1 MSVTASLLKLFFGS
15 KADKDRKAIQPIVDK
30 ILAVYPQIQTLSDDE
45 LRARVTAF
53 KELIRE
59 RLRED
64 EDRIAELKAKLEA
77 ADVEIDEKERI
88 ATEIDRLKKH
98 VNETIETV
106 LNEILPEVFAIVKD
120 TARRF
125 AQNATIT
132 VTATDADRELA
143 AQGKDFVRIDGDKA
157 IYQNHWLAGG
167 NEITWDMI
175 HYDVQLFGGVALHK
189 GNVAEMATGEGKTLV
204 ATLPVFLN
212 ALAGKGVHVV
222 TVNDYLARRDSEWM
236 GPIYQFHG
244 LTVDCIDKHQPNSD
258 ERRKAYNCDI
268 TFGTN
273 NEFGFDY
280 LRDNMAIDPG
290 DLVQREHHYAIVD
303 EVDSVLIDDA
313 RTPLIISGPVPRGE
327 DQLFEEYRGQVES
340 LYNLQRNLCTSL
352 LAEARKVIAEG
363 DEAKGGK
370 LLLAV
375 HKGLPKYKP
384 LIKFLSEPGM
394 KALMQKTENF
404 YMQDNSKRMHEVTDD
419 LYFVIDE
426 KLHSVELTDKGHD
439 ALAGNMNDKRFFIL
453 PDIGSEIATLEK
465 SDMTVEERLA
475 AKDKLL
481 SEYALKSERVH
492 TVHQLL
498 KAYALFEK
506 DTEYVVMDNKVK
518 IVDEQTGRI
527 LDGRRYSDGLHQAIE
542 AKERV
547 KVEAATQTFATITLQ
562 NYFRMYHKLAGMTGT
577 AETEASE
584 LWNIYK
590 LDVIVI
596 PTNRPVIR
604 KDYQDLIYKTK
615 REKYAAVIDEIVKL
629 VGEGRPVLVGTT
641 SVEISEL
648 LSKMLKLRGIK
659 HNVLNAKQHQLEAQI
674 VAEAG
679 RPGQVTIA
687 TNMAG
692 RGTDIKLTPEVRE
705 AGGLAIIG
713 TERHESRRVDRQLRG
728 RAGRQGDPGSS
739 QFFVSLED
747 DLMRLFGSERI
758 ARLMDSMGLKEGE
771 VIQAGMMSRAIERAQ
786 KKVEENNF
794 GIRKRLLEY
803 DDVMNSQR
811 EVIYTRRHNAVFGER
826 IEVDVNNMMT
836 DFAETFI
843 ENYRGLPF
851 EEFKVELIRQISIEP
866 SFTEEEYNDLKD
878 QQLAEML
885 LGDMRS
891 ALKRRASQIAQ
902 QAYPVLEAIYKEQG
916 DKFENI
922 TIPLTDGKRGL
933 NVPVNF
939 KRAVESKGLE
949 IHKAFSRV
957 MMLITIDDDW
967 KEHLRDMDDLKQSVQ
982 NAAYEQKDPL
992 LIYKFESFEL
1002 FRKMIEKINREVLS
1016 MLFKVYLPLAP
1027 AGAGQGAPQPTP
1039 QAQPQQAIPARNRPD
1054 MSRMQTSRNEGP
1066 VPPRAVAGGGS
1077 ASSTS
1082 AKPAPAH
1089 AEKRVGRNDPCP
1101 CGSGK
1106 KYKNCHGAM

>member
-1 MSVTASLLKLFFGS
+1 MSVTASLLKMFFGS

-30 ILAVYPQIQTLSDDE
+30 ILAVYPEIERLTDDE
-45 LRARVTAF
+45 LRARVTEF
-53 KELIRE
+53 RELIRQ
-59 RLRED
+59 RLKED
-64 EDRIAELKAKLEA
+64 EDRIVELKAKLEE

-98 VNETIETV
+98 VNETVETV

-125 AQNATIT
+125 AQNETIT

-143 AQGKDFVRIDGDKA
+143 AEGKDFVTIDGDKA
-157 IYQNHWLAGG
+157 VYRNHWTAGG

-175 HYDVQLFGGVALHK
+175 HYDVQLFGGVALHR

-258 ERRKAYNCDI
+258 ERRRAYNCDI

-280 LRDNMAIDPG
+280 LRDNMAIEPG
-290 DLVQREHHYAIVD
+290 DLVQRPHHYAIVD

-340 LYNLQRNLCTSL
+340 LYGLQRNLCTSL

-363 DEAKGGK
+363 DDSKGGK

-419 LYFVIDE
+419 LYFIIDE

-439 ALAGNMNDKRFFIL
+439 ALAGNINDKRFFIL

-465 SDMTVEERLA
+465 SDLTVEERLA

-481 SEYALKSERVH
+481 NEYALKSERVH

-615 REKYAAVIDEIVKL
+615 REKYAAVIDEIVRL
-629 VGEGRPVLVGTT
+629 VEAGRPVLVGTT

-674 VAEAG
+674 VAEAPAGTGDHRHQHGGPRYRHQADSGSPRSGRSGHYRYRTSRVAACGPPVARPCRTSG
-679 RPGQVTIA
+679 RPRFEPVLRLA
-687 TNMAG
+687 RRRPDA
-692 RGTDIKLTPEVRE
+692 PVR
-705 AGGLAIIG
+705 IG
-713 TERHESRRVDRQLRG
+713 TYRAADGLDGPQGG
-728 RAGRQGDPGSS
+728 RGDPG
-739 QFFVSLED
+739 
-747 DLMRLFGSERI
+747 R
-758 ARLMDSMGLKEGE
+758 
-771 VIQAGMMSRAIERAQ
+771 
-786 KKVEENNF
+786 
-794 GIRKRLLEY
+794 Y
-803 DDVMNSQR
+803 DEPR
-811 EVIYTRRHNAVFGER
+811 
-826 IEVDVNNMMT
+826 
-836 DFAETFI
+836 
-843 ENYRGLPF
+843 YR
-851 EEFKVELIRQISIEP
+851 
-866 SFTEEEYNDLKD
+866 T
-878 QQLAEML
+878 
-885 LGDMRS
+885 RS
-891 ALKRRASQIAQ
+891 AQGRGEQLRHPQTAARIRR
-902 QAYPVLEAIYKEQG
+902 
-916 DKFENI
+916 
-922 TIPLTDGKRGL
+922 
-933 NVPVNF
+933 
-939 KRAVESKGLE
+939 
-949 IHKAFSRV
+949 
-957 MMLITIDDDW
+957 
-967 KEHLRDMDDLKQSVQ
+967 RDELAARSDLH
-982 NAAYEQKDPL
+982 A
-992 LIYKFESFEL
+992 
-1002 FRKMIEKINREVLS
+1002 
-1016 MLFKVYLPLAP
+1016 
-1027 AGAGQGAPQPTP
+1027 APQRSLRRTH
-1039 QAQPQQAIPARNRPD
+1039 R
-1054 MSRMQTSRNEGP
+1054 
-1066 VPPRAVAGGGS
+1066 GG
-1077 ASSTS
+1077 
-1082 AKPAPAH
+1082 
-1089 AEKRVGRNDPCP
+1089 RQ
-1101 CGSGK
+1101 
-1106 KYKNCHGAM
+1106 

>member
-1 MSVTASLLKLFFGS
+1 MGVTASLLKLFFGS
-15 KADKDRKAIQPIVDK
+15 KADKDRKAIQPYVDR
-30 ILAVYPQIQTLSDDE
+30 ILAVYPQIQQLSDDE
-45 LRARVTAF
+45 LRERVA
-53 KELIRE
+53 ELKAMIRE
-59 RLRED
+59 RIRTD
-64 EDRIAELKAKLEA
+64 EERIAELKARMEE
-77 ADVEIDEKERI
+77 ADVEISEKEEI
-88 ATEIDRLKKH
+88 GTEIDRLKKH
-98 VNETIETV
+98 VNQTIEAV
-106 LNEILPEVFAIVKD
+106 LDEILPEVFAIVKD

-125 AQNATIT
+125 AQAGLDGKEGTIT
-132 VTATDADRELA
+132 VAATEADRELA
-143 AQGKDFVRIDGDKA
+143 AKGCDFVTIEGDKA
-157 IYQNHWLAGG
+157 VYRNHWLAGG
-167 NEITWDMI
+167 AEVTWDMV

-212 ALAGKGVHVV
+212 AMAGKGVHVV

-236 GPIYQFHG
+236 GPLYQFHG

-258 ERRKAYNCDI
+258 ARRAAYNCDI

-280 LRDNMAIDPG
+280 LRDNMAIEPG

-327 DQLFEEYRGQVES
+327 DQLFEEYRGQVEA
-340 LYNLQRNLCTSL
+340 LYGLQRNLCTTL
-352 LAEARKVIAEG
+352 LAEAKKAAAEG
-363 DEAKGGK
+363 DEQKAGK
-370 LLLAV
+370 LLLCV

-419 LYFVIDE
+419 LYFIIDE

-439 ALAGNMNDKRFFIL
+439 ALSGNINDKRFFIL
-453 PDIGSEIATLEK
+453 PDIGSEIATLERG
-465 SDMTVEERLA
+465 DMTVEERME

-562 NYFRMYHKLAGMTGT
+562 NYFRMYHKLSGMTGT

-596 PTNRPVIR
+596 PTNRPVVR

-615 REKYAAVIDEIVKL
+615 REKYAAVIEEIVKL

-679 RPGQVTIA
+679 RAGQVTIA

-692 RGTDIKLTPEVRE
+692 RGTDIKLTAEVKD
-705 AGGLAIIG
+705 AGGLAIIATARVEAGGQAVEGACG
-713 TERHESRRVDRQLRG
+713 TAGRPGEFAVLRLAGGRPDAAVRLGTHCEADGYDGAERRGGDSGGDDEPRDRTGAKEGRGEQLRH
-728 RAGRQGDPGSS
+728 
-739 QFFVSLED
+739 
-747 DLMRLFGSERI
+747 SE
-758 ARLMDSMGLKEGE
+758 A
-771 VIQAGMMSRAIERAQ
+771 A
-786 KKVEENNF
+786 
-794 GIRKRLLEY
+794 
-803 DDVMNSQR
+803 
-811 EVIYTRRHNAVFGER
+811 
-826 IEVDVNNMMT
+826 
-836 DFAETFI
+836 
-843 ENYRGLPF
+843 
-851 EEFKVELIRQISIEP
+851 
-866 SFTEEEYNDLKD
+866 
-878 QQLAEML
+878 
-885 LGDMRS
+885 LG
-891 ALKRRASQIAQ
+891 
-902 QAYPVLEAIYKEQG
+902 V
-916 DKFENI
+916 
-922 TIPLTDGKRGL
+922 
-933 NVPVNF
+933 
-939 KRAVESKGLE
+939 
-949 IHKAFSRV
+949 
-957 MMLITIDDDW
+957 
-967 KEHLRDMDDLKQSVQ
+967 
-982 NAAYEQKDPL
+982 
-992 LIYKFESFEL
+992 
-1002 FRKMIEKINREVLS
+1002 
-1016 MLFKVYLPLAP
+1016 
-1027 AGAGQGAPQPTP
+1027 
-1039 QAQPQQAIPARNRPD
+1039 
-1054 MSRMQTSRNEGP
+1054 
-1066 VPPRAVAGGGS
+1066 
-1077 ASSTS
+1077 
-1082 AKPAPAH
+1082 
-1089 AEKRVGRNDPCP
+1089 
-1101 CGSGK
+1101 
-1106 KYKNCHGAM
+1106 

>member
-1 MSVTASLLKLFFGS
+1 MSAAPKQPPARAS
-15 KADKDRKAIQPIVDK
+15 R
-30 ILAVYPQIQTLSDDE
+30 
-45 LRARVTAF
+45 
-53 KELIRE
+53 
-59 RLRED
+59 
-64 EDRIAELKAKLEA
+64 
-77 ADVEIDEKERI
+77 
-88 ATEIDRLKKH
+88 
-98 VNETIETV
+98 
-106 LNEILPEVFAIVKD
+106 
-120 TARRF
+120 
-125 AQNATIT
+125 
-132 VTATDADRELA
+132 
-143 AQGKDFVRIDGDKA
+143 
-157 IYQNHWLAGG
+157 
-167 NEITWDMI
+167 
-175 HYDVQLFGGVALHK
+175 
-189 GNVAEMATGEGKTLV
+189 
-204 ATLPVFLN
+204 
-212 ALAGKGVHVV
+212 
-222 TVNDYLARRDSEWM
+222 
-236 GPIYQFHG
+236 
-244 LTVDCIDKHQPNSD
+244 
-258 ERRKAYNCDI
+258 
-268 TFGTN
+268 
-273 NEFGFDY
+273 
-280 LRDNMAIDPG
+280 
-290 DLVQREHHYAIVD
+290 
-303 EVDSVLIDDA
+303 
-313 RTPLIISGPVPRGE
+313 
-327 DQLFEEYRGQVES
+327 
-340 LYNLQRNLCTSL
+340 
-352 LAEARKVIAEG
+352 
-363 DEAKGGK
+363 
-370 LLLAV
+370 
-375 HKGLPKYKP
+375 
-384 LIKFLSEPGM
+384 
-394 KALMQKTENF
+394 
-404 YMQDNSKRMHEVTDD
+404 
-419 LYFVIDE
+419 
-426 KLHSVELTDKGHD
+426 
-439 ALAGNMNDKRFFIL
+439 KRFFIL
-453 PDIGSEIATLEK
+453 PDIGTEIANLEK
-465 SDMTVEERLA
+465 SDLTVEERLS

-481 SEYALKSERVH
+481 SEYALKAERVH

-811 EVIYTRRHNAVFGER
+811 EVIYARRHNAVFGER

-851 EEFKVELIRQISIEP
+851 DEFKVELIRQISIEP

-878 QQLAEML
+878 QQLAELL

-916 DKFENI
+916 DRFENVS
-922 TIPLTDGKRGL
+922 IPLTDGKRGM

-939 KRAVESKGLE
+939 KRVIETKGLE
-949 IHKAFSRV
+949 IHKAFSRI

-967 KEHLRDMDDLKQSVQ
+967 KEHLREMDDLKQSVQ
-982 NAAYEQKDPL
+982 NAAYDVDVVEG
-992 LIYKFESFEL
+992 
-1002 FRKMIEKINREVLS
+1002 
-1016 MLFKVYLPLAP
+1016 LPADGSRRDRSRCRTTATTGPATGGCPAP
-1027 AGAGQGAPQPTP
+1027 AGYPGA
-1039 QAQPQQAIPARNRPD
+1039 
-1054 MSRMQTSRNEGP
+1054 E
-1066 VPPRAVAGGGS
+1066 
-1077 ASSTS
+1077 
-1082 AKPAPAH
+1082 
-1089 AEKRVGRNDPCP
+1089 
-1101 CGSGK
+1101 
-1106 KYKNCHGAM
+1106 